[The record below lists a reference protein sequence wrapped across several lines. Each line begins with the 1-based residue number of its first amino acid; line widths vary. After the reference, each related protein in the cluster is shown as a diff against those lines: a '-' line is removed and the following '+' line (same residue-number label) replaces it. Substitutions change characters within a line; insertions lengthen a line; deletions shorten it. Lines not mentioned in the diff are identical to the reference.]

1 MSMALSQLNSQLK
14 MISEPISIFFSYS
27 HKDEPFRDQLEIH
40 LSMLKRQG
48 LIKPWNDRMITAGD
62 EWKGQIDENL
72 NAADIVL
79 LLVTANS
86 LASDYC
92 YDIEMK
98 RAMERHE
105 IDEARVIP
113 IILSPVEGWSYS
125 PFAKLKVL
133 PKDGKPVTRW
143 DDRDEAFVNVVQGIR
158 EAVLSLSR
166 LTAFISIQNLTQHL
180 RSSYCLEVLGKHG
193 KIRLLNSIEVD
204 VNQLYVDVWILKRV
218 ANTFQI
224 DISAFLRLFDFRN
237 DRLGLGE
244 RIERDKG
251 MSVANKYSRLFI
263 IGKPGAGKTTF
274 IKHLAVDCC
283 NGQFQTGLVPVL
295 IELRSIHAEGFELI
309 NVIHKEL
316 RLSDIQDTQWLL
328 QEGKLLVLLDGLDE
342 IPSQFRRNVQSQIR
356 DFANSPEYNKNR
368 FILTCRTQI
377 IEYPPNGFKCVE
389 VADFN
394 ERQVDLFISNWFKA
408 CMPNKRVC
416 YKKIRQLKTLLSRDN
431 GLCELAKTPIILSLI
446 CWVFEDSGDLPKQR
460 SWLYRK
466 GLDLLLRRWDG
477 FREIKRDVGHK
488 VYQSLS
494 LDRKEFLLGQLSAL
508 KFQQSEN
515 FLLFEEED
523 LVKQVVSFLQI
534 PDEFGRSVLRAIES
548 QHGLLIERADEIW
561 SFSHLTFQEYFA
573 AKWFVERN
581 DLEGLANQIIC
592 ANRDRWRQV
601 FLLAMELTPA
611 ENLAKLLKRR
621 IDQSI
626 LDDPKLKSFMCWI
639 KVKTNS
645 FNTNYTISAVR
656 ALYIAFI
663 LDPSFVG
670 SINPTHTFRLACKL
684 DENIENSIT
693 RYSFDINSILIRN
706 VHLDQGLSVDF
717 ALMLILAMAIGSIPR
732 IPQFDLDSAL
742 DHICT
747 GENLLFDN
755 KLQQL
760 RGKFLSQKE
769 NNQIKDQTV
778 HRKIGLSAATKT
790 MRGWQGNKPDEPHPR
805 ESDSFDVSQGC
816 WQVPDQPWVE
826 ELRNVLV
833 EYRNIGHD
841 WDFSEEQITKLREY
855 CLSNEFLL
863 SLLDDGD
870 CGVSS
875 EVIEKIRRRLLSV
888 IT

>member
-1 MSMALSQLNSQLK
+1 
-14 MISEPISIFFSYS
+14 MISESISIFFSYS
-27 HKDEPFRDQLEIH
+27 HKDESFRDQLEIH

-62 EWKGQIDENL
+62 EWKGQIDDNL

-79 LLVTANS
+79 LLVTANF

-105 IDEARVIP
+105 LNEARVIP
-113 IILSPVEGWSYS
+113 IILSPVEGWIHS

-143 DDRDEAFVNVVQGIR
+143 DDRDEAFVDVAQGIR

-166 LTAFISIQNLTQHL
+166 LTASISIQNLTDHL
-180 RSSYCLEVLGKHG
+180 RSSYCPEVLGKHG

-224 DISAFLRLFDFRN
+224 NISAFLRLFDFRN

-251 MSVANKYSRLFI
+251 MSVANEYSRLFI

-274 IKHLAVDCC
+274 IKHLAVDCSE
-283 NGQFQTGLVPVL
+283 GQFQTGLVPVL
-295 IELRSIHAEGFELI
+295 IELRSIQAEGFELI

-316 RLSDIQDTQWLL
+316 KLSDIQHTQWLL
-328 QEGKLLVLLDGLDE
+328 QDGKLLVLLDGLDE
-342 IPSQFRRNVQSQIR
+342 IPSQFRRNVQSHIR

-394 ERQVDLFISNWFKA
+394 DKQVDLFISNWFKA
-408 CMPNKRVC
+408 SMPNKRVC
-416 YKKIRQLKTLLSRDN
+416 YKKIRQLKTWLSRN
-431 GLCELAKTPIILSLI
+431 KELCELAKTPIILSLI

-477 FREIKRDVGHK
+477 FREIKRDIGHK
-488 VYQSLS
+488 VYQSLT
-494 LDRKEFLLGQLSAL
+494 LDRKELLLGQLSAL

-515 FLLFEEED
+515 FVLFEEED
-523 LVKQVVSFLQI
+523 LIKQVVNILQI

-592 ANRDRWRQV
+592 TNRDRWRQV

-611 ENLAKLLKRR
+611 ENLVKLFKQR
-621 IDQSI
+621 IDQLI

-639 KVKTNS
+639 QAKSYSV
-645 FNTNYTISAVR
+645 NTNYTTSAVR
-656 ALYIAFI
+656 ALYIAFV
-663 LDPSFVG
+663 LDPSSVG
-670 SINPTHTFRLACKL
+670 SIDLTNTFRLACKL
-684 DENIENSIT
+684 DENIYNSIT
-693 RYSFDINSILIRN
+693 HYSFDINSVLIRN
-706 VHLDQGLSVDF
+706 VHLDQGLSVDLS
-717 ALMLILAMAIGSIPR
+717 LMLILAMAIGSIPR
-732 IPQFDLDSAL
+732 TPQFDLDSAL

-747 GENLLFDN
+747 GENLIFDN
-755 KLQQL
+755 KLQKL
-760 RGKFLSQKE
+760 RDKFLSQME
-769 NNQIKDQTV
+769 NNQKKGQTV
-778 HRKIGLSAATKT
+778 HRQIDLSAATKT
-790 MRGWQGNKPDEPHPR
+790 KRGWQGNKPDAPHPR

-816 WQVPDQPWVE
+816 WQVPDKPWVE
-826 ELRNVLV
+826 EFRNVLV

-841 WDFSEEQITKLREY
+841 WEFSQEQITKLREY

-863 SLLDDGD
+863 SLLDGD

-875 EVIEKIRRRLLSV
+875 EVIMEVRRRLLSV
-888 IT
+888 ITQ